1 MESLFKGKKVLITGS
16 SKGIGFHIADAFY
29 RLGGDVILNGRNEKE
44 LTLAKNRLPGSNF
57 YVADITNPTHAQN
70 LAKSIENDLGGL
82 DILICNV
89 GSGKSVLPGNE
100 NNKEWKAVF
109 DTNFYSATNIIE
121 SSINLLSASNGSI
134 VCISSIC
141 GQEVIE
147 GAPITYSCAKA
158 ALNHY
163 IKAVSRPFG
172 ELNVRINGVAPGNII
187 FKGSTWEEKLET
199 NFDQV
204 QKYLSNNV
212 ALNKLGT
219 PDDVANIVVFLSS
232 PENNFATGQVWN
244 IDGGQ
249 TKS

>member
-1 MESLFKGKKVLITGS
+1 LELSLKGKKVLVTGS
-16 SKGIGFHIADAFY
+16 TKGIGFYIAKAFY
-29 RLGGDVILNGRNEKE
+29 SMGSDVILNGRTNKG
-44 LTLAKNRLPGSNF
+44 LTLAKNKLPGSSG
-57 YVADITNPTHAQN
+57 YVADLTDYKHAQN
-70 LAKSIENDLGGL
+70 LAKSIENDFGGL
-82 DILICNV
+82 DILICNI
-89 GSGKSVLPGNE
+89 GSGKSVQPGNE
-100 NNKEWKAVF
+100 NFREWQAVF
-109 DTNFYSATNIIE
+109 GTNFFSATNIIE

-172 ELNVRINGVAPGNII
+172 ALKVRINGVAPGNII

-204 QKYLSNNV
+204 QEYLSINV

-219 PDDVANIVVFLSS
+219 PDDVANVVVFLAS